1 MISGWR
7 SAHVVRWVRLAVL
20 PAALLAVRSASAQTL
35 PQLNPNALGN
45 QQLRQQQRLEQQ
57 QSPDLV
63 PQESPIINQQPQP
76 ENNLSAAGPAF
87 QLNGVTFDKSAFLT
101 PAELDAIASHYVGRK
116 VDLAELQKLTE
127 DVNALYQS
135 KGLVTDSA
143 IVRPQRVTGGVVHIT
158 LVEGRLGKA
167 DVQDNVATSDTY
179 VFKRLPLNPG
189 EVLDV
194 PKLSDDTIFFNRTND
209 SQIRVLLQPGASFGQ
224 TDVVLAMQEPPRNSL
239 DIFGD
244 NEGVDS
250 TGMWE
255 GGGLFRRHSTLFSD
269 DRFTAYAVGALGSF
283 NGNFS
288 YNLPI
293 DVWGDRIGISYQRN
307 HINIIQ
313 GPFQN
318 LKISGWGQTGEVDFT
333 HPVIATQQWLLTANL
348 SASVAT
354 SKTDQAGFFVA
365 KTTTQKATT
374 GFSVTHS
381 TAEHTITVSPSV
393 SMARSRNGILDQSR
407 YIREIGGTGRGFFD
421 VGYDLSV
428 VGLFGAQYS
437 PQRLL
442 PADQLFQIGGA
453 TTVRGYPVDAL
464 AGDSGYYLNGELH
477 RNLDPF
483 VKGLDAFA
491 FYDWGSVFAVAP
503 TVKSLESIGYGWDYE
518 FRNLASFQFTMA
530 FPLKNQLPK
539 QDEFVI
545 YARVLWHVF

>member
-1 MISGWR
+1 MNAPRRAWG
-7 SAHVVRWVRLAVL
+7 
-20 PAALLAVRSASAQTL
+20 AALPGAALAIHAASAQTL
-35 PQLNPNALGN
+35 PQINPNALGN
-45 QQLRQQQRLEQQ
+45 QQLRQQQRLEQE
-57 QSPDLV
+57 QSPDLL
-63 PQESPIINQQPQP
+63 PQESPVINQQPAP
-76 ENNLSAAGPAF
+76 GSNLPAGGPVF
-87 QLNGVTFDKSAFLT
+87 QLSGVTFDKSAFLT
-101 PAELDAIASHYVGRK
+101 PAELDAIASRYVGRK
-116 VDLAELQKLTE
+116 VDLSELRKLTD

-143 IVRPQRVTGGVVHIT
+143 IVRPQRVAGGVVHVT

-167 DVQDNVATSDTY
+167 EVQDNVSTSDNY
-179 VFKRLPLNPG
+179 VLQRLPLDPG
-189 EVLDV
+189 AVLDV
-194 PKLSDDTIFFNRTND
+194 PKLSDDTIFFNRTSD

-255 GGGLFRRHSTLFSD
+255 GGGLFRRHSTFFSD

-288 YNLPI
+288 YNLPV
-293 DVWGDRIGISYQRN
+293 DVWGDRVGVSYQRN
-307 HINIIQ
+307 HINIVQ

-318 LKISGWGQTGEVDFT
+318 LKIAGWGQTGEVDFT
-333 HPVIATQQWLLTANL
+333 HPIIATQQWLVTANV
-348 SASVAT
+348 SGSIAT
-354 SKTDQAGFFVA
+354 SKTDQGGFFVA

-381 TAEHTITVSPSV
+381 TSEHTITVTPSV
-393 SMARSRNGILDQSR
+393 SMARSRNGVLDQSR
-407 YIREIGGTGRGFFD
+407 YVREVGGTGRAFFD
-421 VGYDLSV
+421 IAYDFSL

-464 AGDSGYYLNGELH
+464 AGDSGYYVNGELH
-477 RNLDPF
+477 RSLDQF
-483 VKGLDAFA
+483 VHGLDTFI

-503 TVKSLESIGYGWDYE
+503 TVRSLEAVGYGWDYE
-518 FRNLASFQFTMA
+518 FRNLASFQFAQA
-530 FPLKNQLPK
+530 FPLKNRVPNQA
-539 QDEFVI
+539 DFVI
-545 YARVLWHVF
+545 YARVVWHVF